1 MIDPLPYIY
10 FGGKRA
16 IASVVWE
23 RLGDVKA
30 YVEPFFGGGAVFW
43 LRPQEHFASG
53 ERRWELLNDID
64 GMIVNFLRA
73 VYHDP
78 AAVAHYASWPITEVD
93 LTARHIW
100 LVRQKESLVQR
111 LEADPEYYDAKIA
124 GWWVWGINNW
134 IGSGW
139 CSGKGA
145 WVLQDGVLVK
155 ERNVNEEGIA
165 KKRPQ
170 IGHEVGGYLSAD
182 EKGIDK
188 RKPRTG
194 NLAGGYLSV
203 DEKGIDK
210 RKPSIKSQVGGCLS
224 VNGKGIDKRKPQIGH
239 QVRGY
244 LFTGSELISYFGEL
258 SQRLRGNFC
267 KIICGDWKR
276 CVTPSCTV
284 HSGIPVGVFLDPPYG
299 DDRDQVYAHDDTGV
313 YLEVLNWCKEKG
325 GDERFRIALCGYT
338 GYYDE
343 LESLGWTPYYWSAH
357 GGYGNQGQG
366 RGRSNKSREVVWFS
380 PHCLKPTQQLKLPLG

>member
-1 MIDPLPYIY
+1 MKIETLPYTY

-16 IASVVWE
+16 ITSAVWE

-64 GMIVNFLRA
+64 GMVVNFLRA

-78 AAVAHYASWPITEVD
+78 EAVAHYADWHITEVD

-100 LVRQKESLVQR
+100 LVHQKENLVQR
-111 LEADPEYYDAKIA
+111 LEADPDHYDAKIA

-134 IGSGW
+134 IGSEW
-139 CSGKGA
+139 CSGNGP
-145 WVLQDGVLVK
+145 WTLQDGILVK
-155 ERNVNEEGIA
+155 RKN
-165 KKRPQ
+165 
-170 IGHEVGGYLSAD
+170 AD

-188 RKPRTG
+188 RKPRIACQ
-194 NLAGGYLSV
+194 AGGCLSV
-203 DEKGIDK
+203 NEKGIDK
-210 RKPSIKSQVGGCLS
+210 RKLQIGSHARGYQS
-224 VNGKGIDKRKPQIGH
+224 VRTDPVYCEMGVNKIMPQTGHSFCGYQSHGIDL
-239 QVRGY
+239 V
-244 LFTGSELISYFGEL
+244 SYFESL
-258 SQRLRGNFC
+258 SRRLRGNVC

-299 DDRDQVYAHDDTGV
+299 SDRDLVYTHDDPNV
-313 YLEVLNWCKEKG
+313 CFEVLNWCKEKG
-325 GDERFRIALCGYT
+325 NDDRFRIALCGYK

-343 LESLGWTPYYWSAH
+343 LESLGWTPYYWATN
-357 GGYGNQGQG
+357 GGYANQGQG
-366 RGRSNKSREVVWFS
+366 RGRVNKNREVVWFS
-380 PHCLKPTQQLKLPLG
+380 PHCLQPTQQLDLPLTDLFD

>member
-1 MIDPLPYIY
+1 MHIETLPYTY

-16 IASVVWE
+16 VAAVVWE

-43 LRPQEHFASG
+43 LRPQEHFTSG
-53 ERRWELLNDID
+53 ERRWELLNDRD
-64 GMIVNFLRA
+64 GMVVNFLRA

-78 AAVAHYASWPITEVD
+78 GAVAHYAGWHITEVD

-100 LVRQKESLVQR
+100 LVHQKESLVQR

-134 IGSGW
+134 IGSEW
-139 CSGKGA
+139 CSGNGT
-145 WVLQDGVLVK
+145 WTLQDGILVK
-155 ERNVNEEGIA
+155 KKSTDER
-165 KKRPQ
+165 
-170 IGHEVGGYLSAD
+170 
-182 EKGIDK
+182 GIDK
-188 RKPRTG
+188 RKPRIG
-194 NLAGGYLSV
+194 N
-203 DEKGIDK
+203 
-210 RKPSIKSQVGGCLS
+210 QTGGCLS
-224 VNGKGIDKRKPQIGH
+224 VNGKGISKRKPQIGSH
-239 QVRGY
+239 ARGC
-244 LFTGSELISYFGEL
+244 LSTGSELISYFEKL
-258 SQRLRGNFC
+258 SLRLRGNAC

-284 HSGIPVGVFLDPPYG
+284 HTGIPVGVFLDPPYG
-299 DDRDQVYAHDDTGV
+299 GDRDLVYAHDDTGV

-325 GDERFRIALCGYT
+325 GDDRFRIALCGYT

-357 GGYGNQGQG
+357 GGYGNQSQK
-366 RGRSNKSREVVWFS
+366 RGRVNKHREVVWFS
-380 PHCLKPTQQLKLPLG
+380 PHCLQPTQQLKLLLAD

>member
-1 MIDPLPYIY
+1 MHIETMPYIY

-16 IASVVWE
+16 VAAVVWE

-78 AAVAHYASWPITEVD
+78 EAVAHYAGWHITEVD

-100 LVRQKESLVQR
+100 LVHQKENLVQR

-134 IGSGW
+134 IGGEW
-139 CSGKGA
+139 CSGNGT
-145 WVLQDGVLVK
+145 WTLQDGVLV
-155 ERNVNEEGIA
+155 R
-165 KKRPQ
+165 KKS
-170 IGHEVGGYLSAD
+170 VD
-182 EKGIDK
+182 EKGVDK
-188 RKPRTG
+188 RKPRIG
-194 NLAGGYLSV
+194 
-203 DEKGIDK
+203 
-210 RKPSIKSQVGGCLS
+210 SQTGGCLS
-224 VNGKGIDKRKPQIGH
+224 VNGKGISKRRPQTGHVSHGYLSVVPKLISCEKRISKRKPQIGSH
-239 QVRGY
+239 ARGC
-244 LFTGSELISYFGEL
+244 LSTGSELISYFEKL
-258 SQRLRGNFC
+258 SLRLRGNAC

-276 CVTPSCTV
+276 CVTPSCTI
-284 HSGIPVGVFLDPPYG
+284 HTGIPVGVFLDPPYG
-299 DDRDQVYAHDDTGV
+299 GDRDLVYAYDDTGV

-325 GDERFRIALCGYT
+325 RDDRFRIALCGYT

-357 GGYGNQGQG
+357 GGYGNQSQK
-366 RGRSNKSREVVWFS
+366 RGRVNKHREVVWFS
-380 PHCLKPTQQLKLPLG
+380 PHCLQPTQQLELLLAD

>member
-1 MIDPLPYIY
+1 MTGSMIDPLPYHY

-23 RLGDVKA
+23 RLGNVKT

-78 AAVAHYASWPITEVD
+78 EAVSHYANWHITELD

-100 LVRQKESLVQR
+100 LVHQKENLVRR

-134 IGSGW
+134 IGGGW
-139 CSGKGA
+139 CRGNGA
-145 WVLQDGVLVK
+145 WVLQGEVLVK
-155 ERNVNEEGIA
+155 KRNADEKGA
-165 KKRPQ
+165 DKKRPQ
-170 IGHEVGGYLSAD
+170 TGHEVHGYLSVNKKGIDKARPQTGNKVHGYLSLN

-188 RKPRTG
+188 ARPQTG
-194 NLAGGYLSV
+194 HNCLGILSHNS
-203 DEKGIDK
+203 DLIAYFEK
-210 RKPSIKSQVGGCLS
+210 
-224 VNGKGIDKRKPQIGH
+224 
-239 QVRGY
+239 
-244 LFTGSELISYFGEL
+244 L
-258 SQRLRGNFC
+258 SQRLRGNVC
-267 KIICGDWKR
+267 KILCGDWKR
-276 CVTPSCTV
+276 CLTPCCTI
-284 HSGIPVGVFLDPPYG
+284 HSGIPVGVFLDPPYAS
-299 DDRDQVYAHDDTGV
+299 DRSLIYAHDSTSV
-313 YLEVLNWCKEKG
+313 CFEVLNWCKEKG
-325 GDERFRIALCGYT
+325 NDERFRIALCGYR

-343 LESLGWTPYYWSAH
+343 LESLGWTPYYWTTG
-357 GGYGNQGQG
+357 GGYSNQGQDQG
-366 RGRSNKSREVVWFS
+366 RVNKYREVVWFS
-380 PHCLKPTQQLKLPLG
+380 PHCLQSTQQLKLPW